1 MAGLTDADSGT
12 SCGNGLLPGVSTGVP
27 EIDESA
33 SQLVLTATEYWCTKY
48 NIPNTNNTGSD
59 GPYSKQHFAKMWYN
73 LLIDSLLGIKEGV
86 HDPYTFTT
94 GQGCGYVTAGE
105 RDPYTNTTDESVLY
119 NASRDLYFI
128 DEGEVAGVVSP
139 ALLMGDVHP
148 SIGEYSY
155 DNPLTKVG
163 VLQTVYAAAL
173 PNVIVERVKHCR
185 RPGGSVNIT
194 LDEAAEILFRWKDG
208 MEATW
213 TEGWDS
219 DEGEVQF
226 VSFFDDQGGVS
237 GTSGRLLK
245 EITTDSSTLTV
256 IAIFV
261 IFFFS
266 VLFLAGPNWLES
278 RVLITFIGTA
288 LVVVAFFGAMGFAL
302 LLGLKISVITAW
314 TLPFVMIGLGE
325 FYHSVKVFSTDCA
338 HHRIDFFA

>member
-1 MAGLTDADSGT
+1 
-12 SCGNGLLPGVSTGVP
+12 
-27 EIDESA
+27 
-33 SQLVLTATEYWCTKY
+33 
-48 NIPNTNNTGSD
+48 
-59 GPYSKQHFAKMWYN
+59 MWYD

-105 RDPYTNTTDESVLY
+105 RDPYTNMTENSILY

-139 ALLMGDVHP
+139 ALLMGDVNP
-148 SIGEYSY
+148 SIGEYSFS
-155 DNPLTKVG
+155 NPLTKVG
-163 VLQTVYAAAL
+163 VMQTIYAAAL
-173 PNVIVERVKHCR
+173 PKVIVERVKHCK

-194 LDEAAEILFRWKDG
+194 VDEAAAILFQWKEA

-213 TEGWDS
+213 SEGWDN
-219 DEGEVQF
+219 DNEGEVQF
-226 VSFFDDQGGVS
+226 VAVFDDLGGVS
-237 GTSGRLLK
+237 GTAGRLLE
-245 EITTDSSTLTV
+245 EITMDSTTLTV
-256 IAIFV
+256 VAIFL

-266 VLFLAGPNWLES
+266 ILFLAGPNWLES

-288 LVVVAFFGAMGFAL
+288 LVVLAFFGAMGFSL

-325 FYHSVKVFSTDCA
+325 LEYSVTRVLNEFSSHRLVFFY
-338 HHRIDFFA
+338 